1 MPVVSDASPLIL
13 HAKIERLNL
22 LKELY
27 SEVIIPSQVRDE
39 VLKQRNKYSS
49 LLVLE
54 MVTEVMKEF
63 GEDHGV
69 IYVDKAEDALE
80 KVVEL
85 IESGSVEEHGSRG
98 RKFVEKYN
106 WDDIVDDFE
115 GVLVEVVRN
124 K

>member
-39 VLKQRNKYSS
+39 VLKQRNKSSS